1 MAPPPPF
8 PPHFL
13 LVFIIIFCVHFS
25 VLVQSAVS
33 KNQTFRIIN
42 NGESTFWLSSEYNVT
57 KYGEAASINFIGS
70 SSKLSYDP
78 FGLYFYNSTPNA
90 YILGIGGPLP
100 DSYDYILREVRWV
113 WGANL
118 NDPVRENATLTFGR
132 DGNLVLADAD
142 GRIVWQTNT
151 ANKGVTGISMKP
163 NGNLVLHDKRGRF
176 IWQSFQHPTDT
187 LLVGQSLQLKGSSTK
202 LVRRTSNQ
210 DSRDGPHS
218 MMIDGKKGFIMY
230 RNHSGKLVPY
240 AGWKTMGLLNVT
252 FHSVKMF
259 DPVQDTGRLF
269 ERPTGN
275 TTYFLTLG
283 YANRTRRVLL
293 MKLDKVYTDSFLRLE
308 QDGNLKL
315 HIYVMGGYEEV
326 RYYYW
331 HSRTYAFFG
340 NTVKECA
347 L

>member
-1 MAPPPPF
+1 ME
-8 PPHFL
+8 
-13 LVFIIIFCVHFS
+13 I
-25 VLVQSAVS
+25 
-33 KNQTFRIIN
+33 
-42 NGESTFWLSSEYNVT
+42 
-57 KYGEAASINFIGS
+57 
-70 SSKLSYDP
+70 
-78 FGLYFYNSTPNA
+78 
-90 YILGIGGPLP
+90 
-100 DSYDYILREVRWV
+100 RWV

-118 NDPVRENATLTFGR
+118 NDLVRENATLTFGH
-132 DGNLVLADAD
+132 DGNLVLADAE

-151 ANKGVTGISMKP
+151 ANKGVSGISMKS
-163 NGNLVLHDKRGRF
+163 NGNLGLHDKKGRF

-187 LLVGQSLQLKGSSTK
+187 LLVGQSLQLKGTSTK
-202 LVRRTSNQ
+202 LVSRTSNQ
-210 DSRDGPHS
+210 DSRSGPHS
-218 MMIDGKKGFIMY
+218 MMIDNKKVLIMF

-252 FHSVKMF
+252 FHSVKIF
-259 DPVQDTGRLF
+259 DLVQDTGRLF

-293 MKLDKVYTDSFLRLE
+293 TKLGEVYTDSFLRLE

-315 HIYVMGGYEEV
+315 HIYVMGGYEEI

-331 HSRTYAFFG
+331 QSRTYAFFG

-347 L
+347 LRSKCGTYGKCDRRLCSAFPRNSSPGCVITI